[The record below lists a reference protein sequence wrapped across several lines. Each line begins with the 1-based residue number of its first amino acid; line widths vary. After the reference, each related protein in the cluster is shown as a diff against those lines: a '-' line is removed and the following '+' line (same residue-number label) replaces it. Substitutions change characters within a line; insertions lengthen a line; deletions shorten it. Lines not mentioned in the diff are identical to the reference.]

1 MSAVAIPVQ
10 SSVPLAT
17 EIICS
22 EPAGSCGITPSFRS
36 SFRSFSIASDTN
48 DPSGVSAILPDGT
61 GDVLGLWFRANEG
74 TTVRAKG
81 FDDPRNRGVQ
91 DILIAAVDVEAAEA
105 APVEVEDPDLA
116 AK

>member
-1 MSAVAIPVQ
+1 
-10 SSVPLAT
+10 
-17 EIICS
+17 
-22 EPAGSCGITPSFRS
+22 
-36 SFRSFSIASDTN
+36 
-48 DPSGVSAILPDGT
+48 
-61 GDVLGLWFRANEG
+61 LGLWFRANEG